1 MLPLLLYVTASNLMI
16 IMLGC
21 QRHVVVGC
29 GLLLWVVV
37 VVMII
42 VPINN
47 LYQLQTVSNGTQAT
61 MYTKYLRKAV

>member
-1 MLPLLLYVTASNLMI
+1 MI